1 MLVHIKL
8 LSALVLFFEC
18 LQWATGFWTF
28 WYPGGSRS
36 GRASLLPW
44 HVFFGIFIYALAIA
58 TSVSGLLEKSIFM
71 QSAKMIGR
79 FSTEAMF
86 MNSLGMLLVVL
97 GALVILAIVSPGPGK
112 IETYRGSSE

>member
-1 MLVHIKL
+1 L
-8 LSALVLFFEC
+8 LSTLVLLIEC

-112 IETYRGSSE
+112 IDTYRGSSE